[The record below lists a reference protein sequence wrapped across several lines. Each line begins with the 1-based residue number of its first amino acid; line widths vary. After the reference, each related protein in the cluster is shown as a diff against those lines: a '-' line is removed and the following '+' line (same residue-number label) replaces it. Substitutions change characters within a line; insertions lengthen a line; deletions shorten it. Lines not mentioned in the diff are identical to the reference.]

1 MSNHAAKISSLE
13 KDISSLSHNIKDNQ
27 SKIAELKKAKTAITG
42 ELHTLSNNANLINQP
57 DITSHIWNGR
67 HTNQFINIRSNIAH
81 GYQNIQRETDGLI
94 SHIEQEIE
102 NLEMQISNMEMFLSI
117 QKQQLTDIKKQVNH

>member
-1 MSNHAAKISSLE
+1 MSNHAAKIASLE
-13 KDISSLSHNIKDNQ
+13 KDISSLSHNIKDTQ

-81 GYQNIQRETDGLI
+81 GYQNTDGLI